1 MKTKEIN
8 ELSVNELIARGREL
22 KDQLFHLR
30 IQKVSGQVEKPSQF
44 RLIRKDIARIETVLS
59 AKRAAAANAAA
70 K

>member
-8 ELSVNELIARGREL
+8 ELSVNELATRSREL

-44 RLIRKDIARIETVLS
+44 RQIRKDIARIETALT
-59 AKRAAAANAAA
+59 AKRAAA